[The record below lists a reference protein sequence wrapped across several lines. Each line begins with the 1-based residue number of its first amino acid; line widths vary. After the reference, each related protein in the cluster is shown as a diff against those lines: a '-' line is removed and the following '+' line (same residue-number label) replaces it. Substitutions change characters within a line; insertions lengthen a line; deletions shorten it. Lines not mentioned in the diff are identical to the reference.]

1 MLAAAS
7 LYLRAEKNGTLPE
20 FTGRVM
26 HGVFFKT
33 VGDISPALAE
43 FVHDELSIKPFSAS
57 ELIKLKKYK
66 CTMGR
71 FQVQS
76 GDLFKW
82 RLATVNEDI
91 LSVIAH
97 IPLGYVF
104 QVNKIPMVLE
114 KIVIDGAQEFG
125 TGAMSDEELL
135 AACFSAERFSSI
147 RVKFVSPTT
156 FRVNQNDYPIPI
168 PKLFFA
174 SLADKWD
181 KAGMPVN
188 IDKEYIKELSEKV
201 YLSDWQGKTSRTYLA
216 GDRGARTFKGE
227 FVYELSE
234 LSMEE
239 RQIMLLLAQF
249 GCFVGCGRMTGQG
262 LGQMEVKVR

>member
-1 MLAAAS
+1 MLGAAS

-33 VGDISPALAE
+33 LGNISPELAE
-43 FVHDELSIKPFSAS
+43 FVHDELSMKPFSAS
-57 ELIKLKKYK
+57 ELIKIKKYK
-66 CTMGR
+66 CYMGK
-71 FQVQS
+71 FQVQC

-82 RLATVNEDI
+82 RIATVNEDI
-91 LSVIAH
+91 FEVIAH
-97 IPLGYVF
+97 IPLEYKF

-114 KIVIDGAQEFG
+114 KTVIDGTREPG
-125 TGAMSDEELL
+125 TGVMSDDELL
-135 AACFSAERFSSI
+135 GACLSI
-147 RVKFVSPTT
+147 EKLTSIKVKYVSPTT
-156 FRVNQNDYPIPI
+156 FRVNQNDYPLPI

-174 SLADKWD
+174 SLADKWE

-188 IDKEYIKELSEKV
+188 IDREYIRELSEKV
-201 YLSDWQGKTSRTYLA
+201 YLSEWQGKTFKTYLA
-216 GDRGARTFKGE
+216 GDRGVRAFKGE
-227 FVYELSE
+227 FLYELSE